1 MAADCATAMQQLG
14 HSRFFVCGH
23 DRGGRVAHQLAIDY
37 APRVT
42 KLMTLDI
49 VPTLRHYELTDQ
61 QFATAYWHW
70 FFLIQPRPFPEEM
83 ILANPVTYSRRAFRE
98 LNDDENV
105 FKKEAMRE
113 YEALF
118 RDEAGVHA
126 MCEDYRAG
134 ASVDLEHQREDRK
147 EGSRIG
153 CEMFAMWGTQGLIPK
168 YDAVKEWQEICEKE
182 VKGEGVDCGHYI
194 PEEKP
199 EELLKK
205 MLEFFV

>member
-1 MAADCATAMQQLG
+1 
-14 HSRFFVCGH
+14 
-23 DRGGRVAHQLAIDY
+23 
-37 APRVT
+37 
-42 KLMTLDI
+42 
-49 VPTLRHYELTDQ
+49 
-61 QFATAYWHW
+61 
-70 FFLIQPRPFPEEM
+70 
-83 ILANPVTYSRRAFRE
+83 
-98 LNDDENV
+98 
-105 FKKEAMRE
+105 
-113 YEALF
+113 
-118 RDEAGVHA
+118 

-205 MLEFFV
+205 ITALKTACLKAGNVSPESPVQEPKSELATSSEIALHGPWT